1 MVVLLAMRSIP
12 LKACGVRR
20 TAETQQ
26 DEGTMEERNYLDAR
40 SYPPRVVFGIVL
52 FSWEEAVWY
61 VEISESQRFAQP

>member
-20 TAETQQ
+20 TAETQRG

-52 FSWEEAVWY
+52 FWWEEAV
-61 VEISESQRFAQP
+61 